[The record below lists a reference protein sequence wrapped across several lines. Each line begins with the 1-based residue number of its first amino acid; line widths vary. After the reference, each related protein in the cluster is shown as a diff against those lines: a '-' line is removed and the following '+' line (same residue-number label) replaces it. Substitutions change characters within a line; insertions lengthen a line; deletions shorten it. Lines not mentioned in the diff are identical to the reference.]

1 MTEWSLWNKSPLH
14 VSYSHMISRF
24 FLPIAALWTAAC
36 LTVSAQN
43 AGLDLSALDAAP
55 KKSVAVSI
63 VSEVKTAAAGQAFRL
78 AVKLEHQPHFHTYGK
93 VLKEGIIGKPTAVTW
108 TLPDG
113 WTSEELPWPDTKDVP
128 STGGEMSNGYDGTVF
143 LPVKIIPPASALAG
157 SKVEIK
163 AAVSGLVCDPKSC
176 RPFSEEAA
184 VTISVGDKVEIDAG
198 SAQAFPTVQTTTASG
213 GGASSAAAA
222 PTVEKMGMALLIGYA
237 LIGGLILNVMPCVFP
252 VLGIKVMGLVRQAGE
267 DRSVVIKHGLAYTL
281 GVLVCFWALAAL
293 VIVLGKSWGSQLQ
306 NASFVMGLTVFFL
319 IFGLSMAGLFEIGTS
334 AVGVGTELQ
343 NKSGLSGSFFSG
355 LLAVIVAT
363 PCSAPF
369 LGTALGY
376 AVTLPTIPALVL
388 FTCIGLGLALPFLVP
403 AAFPSL
409 VSKLPRPGAWME
421 SFKQGMSFFLI
432 GTVVYLAWVLSGM
445 VSESGFL
452 YILFA
457 LVLVAMAC
465 WIYGRW
471 CLPHKTPRTRI
482 IALVI
487 ALGLAAGATTWAWP
501 HQERLKWEKWSP
513 ELVASLRAE
522 NKPVY
527 IDFTAKWC
535 ATCQVNKRVY
545 HDETLIK
552 LIEEKKIVLLKADWT
567 NPDDRIQKAIGDLGK
582 AAVPV
587 NVLYLPEAKDPIV
600 LPELL
605 SVENVSAELSKAP
618 AP

>member
-1 MTEWSLWNKSPLH
+1 MTERSLWNKGTTG
-14 VSYSHMISRF
+14 VSNDHMMTRF
-24 FLPIAALWTAAC
+24 SLLIAAVWTAGSMAA
-36 LTVSAQN
+36 LAQGG
-43 AGLDLSALDAAP
+43 GLDLSALEAAP
-55 KKSVAVSI
+55 KKSVTLSV
-63 VSEVKTAAAGQAFRL
+63 VSEVKTAAAGQAFRV
-78 AVKLEHQPHFHTYGK
+78 AVKMEHAPHFHTYGR
-93 VLKEGIIGKPTAVTW
+93 VLKEGIVGKPTSVTW
-108 TLPDG
+108 TLPEG
-113 WTSEELPWPDTKDVP
+113 WTTEDIAWPETKDVP
-128 STGGEMSNGYDGTVF
+128 STGGEMSNGYEGVVY
-143 LPVKIIPPASALAG
+143 LPVKIIPPAGAAVG
-157 SKVEIK
+157 AAVEIK
-163 AAVSGLVCDPKSC
+163 ATVDGLVCDPKSC
-176 RPFSEEAA
+176 RPFSEEA
-184 VTISVGDKVEIDAG
+184 TLKIEVGDKAVINDAAAG
-198 SAQAFPTVQTTTASG
+198 VF
-213 GGASSAAAA
+213 SAAVAA
-222 PTVEKMGMALLIGYA
+222 PTADARAKTEAPVEKKNLLLLVGYA

-267 DRSVVIKHGLAYTL
+267 DRSVVMKHGLAYTL

-306 NASFVMGLTVFFL
+306 SPNFVMGLTVFFL
-319 IFGLSMAGLFEIGTS
+319 IFGLSMAGVFEIGTS
-334 AVGVGTELQ
+334 AVGVGADLQ

-355 LLAVIVAT
+355 LLAVVVAT

-376 AVTLPTIPALVL
+376 AVTLPAIPALLL
-388 FTCIGLGLALPFLVP
+388 FTCIGLGLALPFLIL

-409 VSKLPRPGAWME
+409 ISRLPRPGAWME

-445 VSESGFL
+445 VSEIGFL

-471 CLPHKTPRTRI
+471 CLPHKPASTRTA
-482 IALVI
+482 ALVI
-487 ALGLAAGATTWAWP
+487 ALLMAGGAVSWAWP
-501 HQERLKWEKWSP
+501 HREALTWEKWSP

-522 NKPVY
+522 KKPVY

-545 HDETLIK
+545 HDGALVK
-552 LIEEKKIVLLKADWT
+552 LINEKKVVLLKADWT
-567 NPDDRIQKAIGDLGK
+567 NPDDRIKKALEDLGK

-587 NVLYLPEAKDPIV
+587 NVLYLPDAAEPLV

-605 SVENVSAELSKAP
+605 TVENVSEQLSKAP
-618 AP
+618 TP